1 MSRFAGRRCFIT
13 IVSFLIAASPFL
25 ISPASGA
32 EITPQEK
39 KLIRAAKKEGS
50 VLILNP
56 LFSDRT
62 ATRMGPA
69 FIKHYGLGSNFKF
82 RNVRKTTGAVVGQVR
97 AEMKADKF
105 TFDTFVVIH
114 PGFFDAA
121 VKRGVFLKLDSGQW
135 KHSVAT
141 VEKAGQ
147 YHKYPYVVVP
157 LAYTFQPVWN
167 VRCPG
172 MEGVKVNSY
181 WDTVNPKLKGKTIVS
196 RIPISTSYTL
206 TTLAMQESGF
216 DVFGFWKKLKATG
229 PIVEGRTEPK
239 MQMLIGCERGMD
251 MWNMAGRVYQNVL
264 KKPELAKSLRIGF
277 YKEGQV
283 MLGNQAAV
291 PKRAPHPNA
300 GKLLLE
306 FLLSKE
312 GADIFVEGEAVY
324 TFRANYTPPPAVRP
338 YLLDLSKTKLL
349 GMKDWI
355 GAAKK
360 VKGIRSKWLGEFR

>member
-1 MSRFAGRRCFIT
+1 MGHFRLMFRL
-13 IVSFLIAASPFL
+13 IVALFFLSGIISTSIDVASAAD
-25 ISPASGA
+25 
-32 EITPQEK
+32 ITPQEK
-39 KLIRAAKKEGS
+39 KLIRGAKKEGR
-50 VLILNP
+50 VLLLNP

-62 ATRMGPA
+62 AKRMGPA
-69 FIKHYGLGSNFKF
+69 FIKRYGLGSDFKF
-82 RNVRKTTGAVVGQVR
+82 LNVRKRTGDVVGQAR

-105 TFDTFVVIH
+105 TFDAFVVID
-114 PGFFDAA
+114 PGFFEAA
-121 VKRGVFLKLDSGQW
+121 QKRGFFLKLDSGQW

-167 VRCPG
+167 TSCPG

-196 RIPISTSYTL
+196 RIPVSTSYTL

-216 DVFGFWKKLKATG
+216 DIFGFWKKLKATS
-229 PIVEGRTEPK
+229 PVVEARTEPK
-239 MQMLIGCERGMD
+239 MQMLVGCERGMD

-264 KKPELAKSLRIGF
+264 KKPELAKSLRIGS

-291 PKRAPHPNA
+291 PKGAPHPNA

-324 TFRANYTPPPAVRP
+324 TFRANYTAPKAVRP

-355 GAAKK
+355 GARKK
-360 VKGIRSKWLGEFR
+360 AKGIRSKWKGEFQ